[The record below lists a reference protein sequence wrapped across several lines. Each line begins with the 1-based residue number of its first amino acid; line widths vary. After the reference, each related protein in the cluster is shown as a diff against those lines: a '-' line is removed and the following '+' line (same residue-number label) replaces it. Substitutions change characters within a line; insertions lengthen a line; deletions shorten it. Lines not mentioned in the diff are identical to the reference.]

1 MNVPEYGAFVKNYTA
16 WDGTADITAAT
27 GKKICVIECDS
38 DYLAVKAGTAT
49 VSAKE

>member
-1 MNVPEYGAFVKNYTA
+1 MSVPEYGAFVKNYTA
-16 WDGTADITAAT
+16 WDGTTDITAAT
-27 GKKICVIECDS
+27 GKKICIIECDA